1 MPSNRPVYSCVRC
14 SDRKVKC
21 DRDYPCGACKKHN
34 VECTY
39 RPARHSRKRLK
50 LLERDALIDRVQQY
64 EAFIK
69 EQGFHPE
76 AVSRPG
82 TVLSGDA
89 EETQSPQTD
98 RGSQQ
103 PEPSLAGPEARE
115 HFSRGQT
122 GSDRQRVHFVDNSLM
137 TRIAKELPETKKDT
151 HDLSDELSDGEHSEN
166 SSDLLMGVC
175 PCHSSRYTHPS
186 TDQINELRQ
195 IFLENVEPLT
205 KIVHAPSLQLAINE
219 AIDNIPAVPRS
230 FHALMFAIYSTAIL
244 SLTETECQERFGQ
257 SRRNLLSN
265 YVASTKKALA
275 RADFMNSKNLVVLQA
290 LTLHILSIRDTSSP
304 RSIWT
309 LTGVALRI
317 AEAIGLRQN
326 ATLLALAPFEAEIWR
341 RIWSCLK
348 MHDNRA
354 AEMCGLPTFQPLNGD
369 IHMTGTLT
377 NTDDADIY
385 PGMPAPPSDSSKPT
399 DMIFCAV
406 QSEFF
411 AFAGR
416 MASINRK
423 ACGPNFVA
431 DIFATKESVMPN
443 DDAIQELQN
452 HIETKYLRYCEPSDP
467 LHLTTVLFARYS
479 LNVCRF
485 MARHPRKWKNRLQV
499 PESERKYVW
508 NVSLKLLE
516 QFDMIQSSPHVRQFS
531 WNFAYYLKWSAFV
544 HVLDTLR
551 VEPLVVDSSKAWR
564 LVETTFQN
572 NPAMMTDTERT
583 LYVAVGNLCLK
594 AFKAREIAMA
604 REGIVSG
611 DVPPFIHQL
620 RQIQETARLRLQT
633 KLSLRRQG
641 KDSRFKISGT
651 ETPPATKS
659 SPDCARDQSA
669 SNRPPRSH
677 ALNQQN
683 SPHEPDSSRSCLIDV
698 SASETGMPSSMLDED
713 PNSLLPQN
721 QDMEELISEGID
733 WTQWD
738 SWLSGTDFQM
748 GTI

>member
-69 EQGFHPE
+69 KQGFHPE

-82 TVLSGDA
+82 TVLSGDT

-103 PEPSLAGPEARE
+103 PEPSLAPSEARE
-115 HFSRGQT
+115 HFSRGQNC
-122 GSDRQRVHFVDNSLM
+122 SDRGRMHFVDNSLM
-137 TRIAKELPETKKDT
+137 TRIAKELPEAKKDA
-151 HDLSDELSDGEHSEN
+151 HDSSDELSDGEHSEN
-166 SSDLLMGVC
+166 NSDLLMG
-175 PCHSSRYTHPS
+175 
-186 TDQINELRQ
+186 
-195 IFLENVEPLT
+195 
-205 KIVHAPSLQLAINE
+205 
-219 AIDNIPAVPRS
+219 
-230 FHALMFAIYSTAIL
+230 
-244 SLTETECQERFGQ
+244 ERFGQ
-257 SRRNLLSN
+257 SRRNLLSH
-265 YVASTKKALA
+265 YVASTKVALA
-275 RADFMNSKNLVVLQA
+275 RADFMNSKSLVVLQA
-290 LTLHILSIRDTSSP
+290 LTLHILSVRDTSSP

-341 RIWSCLK
+341 RTWSCLK

-399 DMIFCAV
+399 DMVFCAV

-416 MASINRK
+416 MAAINRK

-443 DDAIQELQN
+443 DDAIQELEN

-485 MARHPRKWKNRLQV
+485 MARHPRKWKSRLQV

-516 QFDMIQSSPHVRQFS
+516 QFDMIQSSPHIRQFS

-611 DVPPFIHQL
+611 DVPPFMHQL

-659 SPDCARDQSA
+659 FPDCARDQSA

-713 PNSLLPQN
+713 PNSLLPHN

>member
-34 VECTY
+34 AECTY

-69 EQGFHPE
+69 EQGFHPQ

-115 HFSRGQT
+115 HFSRGQN

-137 TRIAKELPETKKDT
+137 TRIAKELPEAKKDT

-166 SSDLLMGVC
+166 SSDLLMG
-175 PCHSSRYTHPS
+175 
-186 TDQINELRQ
+186 LWQ

-257 SRRNLLSN
+257 SRRNLLSH
-265 YVASTKKALA
+265 YVASTKMALA

-416 MASINRK
+416 MAAINRK

-443 DDAIQELQN
+443 DDAIQELEN

-479 LNVCRF
+479 LNV
-485 MARHPRKWKNRLQV
+485 

-516 QFDMIQSSPHVRQFS
+516 QFDMIQSSPHIRQFS

-677 ALNQQN
+677 AFNQQN
-683 SPHEPDSSRSCLIDV
+683 SSHEADSSRSCLIDV

-713 PNSLLPQN
+713 PNSMLPQN

-733 WTQWD
+733 WTKWD